1 MWLREFETKQKT
13 ETLKE
18 RYAKLAEK
26 MSQELSNIQRS
37 IEEKDLGVARIE
49 EKIKK
54 LQIQVINLVQ
64 LGQSPWCIVLQ
75 NNFMEEDL
83 KKQPEDSTEIELE
96 EQRNALEEEVQI

>member
-26 MSQELSNIQRS
+26 MSLELSNIQHS
-37 IEEKDLGVARIE
+37 IEEKDLGIARIE

-54 LQIQVINLVQ
+54 LQLQVINLVQ
-64 LGQSPWCIVLQ
+64 
-75 NNFMEEDL
+75 
-83 KKQPEDSTEIELE
+83 
-96 EQRNALEEEVQI
+96 